1 VTEAASRCAPSHAD
15 VFSAGLWRLVGQ
27 GGIAVFTIASGLLFG
42 GVAAIFGQ
50 MWLEGGFE
58 GGTYALSM
66 IALGLAYG
74 AGAVLWG
81 LYVLARLARTWG
93 APLRGIPAGRSPG
106 RLPDGLA

>member
-1 VTEAASRCAPSHAD
+1 VA
-15 VFSAGLWRLVGQ
+15 
-27 GGIAVFTIASGLLFG
+27 AVFGR
-42 GVAAIFGQ
+42 
-50 MWLEGGFE
+50 MWLEGAFE
-58 GGTYALSM
+58 GGAGAYALSM

-81 LYVLARLARTWG
+81 VYVLARLARTWG